1 MRTEYCEK
9 CAQHYLVLA
18 MKLLANRKKLAYWAG
33 VILSPFAICF
43 TGANF
48 IYYLWLSTANPER
61 HVAEKMDHIALAYLG
76 LTVLV
81 FIVLLFCV
89 YKIVNGAKGSKL
101 NQ

>member
-1 MRTEYCEK
+1 MRTEYREK

-18 MKLLANRKKLAYWAG
+18 MKLLTNRKKLAYWAG
-33 VILSPFAICF
+33 VILSPFAIFF

-48 IYYLWLSTANPER
+48 IYYIWLGAANPER
-61 HVAEKMDHIALAYLG
+61 HVAENMDLIALAYLG

-81 FIVLLFCV
+81 VIVLLFCV
-89 YKIVNGAKGSKL
+89 YKLVNCAKGNKL